1 MTEWLSLLLLFF
13 SLRVLGQS
21 KEVSHSAVLVVI
33 STEVVNSIV
42 VSWSLKELVS
52 IRTLSPSARND
63 NLIMMSLHDL
73 VPFCPLSHFQKAQFP
88 VKSKTT
94 VKPITK
100 SLSLIV
106 WVLGPSWYQFLFEL
120 GI

>member
-33 STEVVNSIV
+33 STEVVNSII

-63 NLIMMSLHDL
+63 NLIVMSLHDL
-73 VPFCPLSHFQKAQFP
+73 VPFVLFLIFKKLNFLLSPRLQSNQLQKA
-88 VKSKTT
+88 
-94 VKPITK
+94 
-100 SLSLIV
+100 
-106 WVLGPSWYQFLFEL
+106 YH
-120 GI
+120 